1 MGTFLIDCDALC
13 EKEGTIHISHDGW
26 DLFEFWSSFRNLIWL
41 IIQSNLISI
50 LFKMNMDWAQVTYLA
65 DRLIILVVKDVFY
78 MSPNENVNLNY
89 VNETNSYTVIIYFS
103 DFMIRESCS
112 FNVLW

>member
-1 MGTFLIDCDALC
+1 M
-13 EKEGTIHISHDGW
+13 
-26 DLFEFWSSFRNLIWL
+26 
-41 IIQSNLISI
+41 
-50 LFKMNMDWAQVTYLA
+50 TYLA

-112 FNVLW
+112 FNVL